1 MVSSKTCSH
10 RVSRK
15 SSQHLLLPAAVM
27 PRVATAI
34 AMAVI
39 VVDAIVGVAV
49 NAASGVS
56 GVSGP
61 SGQQAQ
67 FLMLPRTLKAHAKQN
82 PVKKAAVA
90 IATVA
95 LSALK
100 LRAAMQM
107 PLALNLT
114 MLPPQTIAIQRRMVV
129 MNAGVAVAIDAVVV
143 ADNALSVVKVA
154 QKQAQR

>member
-10 RVSRK
+10 RANLK
-15 SSQHLLLPAAVM
+15 SSQHLLPHAAVM
-27 PRVATAI
+27 PRAATAI

-49 NAASGVS
+49 NAASGVNGS
-56 GVSGP
+56 

-67 FLMLPRTLKAHAKQN
+67 LLMPPRTLKAHVKRN

-100 LRAAMQM
+100 
-107 PLALNLT
+107 
-114 MLPPQTIAIQRRMVV
+114 
-129 MNAGVAVAIDAVVV
+129 
-143 ADNALSVVKVA
+143 
-154 QKQAQR
+154 

>member
-1 MVSSKTCSH
+1 
-10 RVSRK
+10 
-15 SSQHLLLPAAVM
+15 M

-39 VVDAIVGVAV
+39 VDAIVDAVV
-49 NAASGVS
+49 NAAS

-67 FLMLPRTLKAHAKQN
+67 LLMLPRTLKEHVKQN

-143 ADNALSVVKVA
+143 AGNALSVVKVA

>member
-1 MVSSKTCSH
+1 
-10 RVSRK
+10 
-15 SSQHLLLPAAVM
+15 M

-39 VVDAIVGVAV
+39 VADAIVGVAV
-49 NAASGVS
+49 NAASGVNGS
-56 GVSGP
+56 

-67 FLMLPRTLKAHAKQN
+67 LLMLPRTLKAHVKQN

-107 PLALNLT
+107 PLARSLT

-143 ADNALSVVKVA
+143 AGNALSEVKVA